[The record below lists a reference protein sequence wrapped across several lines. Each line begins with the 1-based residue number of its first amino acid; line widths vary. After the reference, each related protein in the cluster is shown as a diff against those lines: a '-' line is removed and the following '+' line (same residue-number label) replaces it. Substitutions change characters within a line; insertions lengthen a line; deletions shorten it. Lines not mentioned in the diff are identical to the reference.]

1 MTTARDCKNTAAT
14 HVATLNLIAATA
26 QRARKNG
33 SGVPTKPSV
42 SKKLKENMT
51 IRKTISANG
60 INQQFK
66 KLRLHVRFWIKL
78 KKKTTIKIL
87 TRFLKLGNKLQR
99 MSTNLATAQ
108 TQVA

>member
-1 MTTARDCKNTAAT
+1 MK
-14 HVATLNLIAATA
+14 
-26 QRARKNG
+26 
-33 SGVPTKPSV
+33 
-42 SKKLKENMT
+42 
-51 IRKTISANG
+51 IRKTISANV

-66 KLRLHVRFWIKL
+66 KPRLHVRFWIKL

-99 MSTNLATAQ
+99 TSTNLATAL